1 MSRGRKTGDGRRK
14 TRGAL
19 VRLPSHVYRLPALV
33 ILLWAASP
41 LWAQTTGP
49 KLLRQPKPVYP
60 EGASKGLRQGNVN
73 LIGRIDEKGKVSDIR
88 LVSATLEAFIDPAVA
103 AVNSWEFKPATRAGK
118 PIDVAANIALRFRLE
133 GDKHGDIPS
142 PMLGDLAIFPADAA
156 GKATGP
162 DGYPIHR
169 GVDGRLRVDAVMDVA
184 PDKKPRSLNLSVMAL
199 SPSAKKVLFLQDV
212 LQVKPGATEV
222 KIPFTEVVR
231 PDWEDGVW
239 LIRFEVNNADAGG
252 GQFWLAGDPEH
263 YHFVVAGKPP
273 QPSASK
279 PVVRSP
285 QAPQPTK
292 PAAPKAARSPK
303 PTKG

>member
-1 MSRGRKTGDGRRK
+1 MVFCFLAAVSI
-14 TRGAL
+14 AL
-19 VRLPSHVYRLPALV
+19 
-33 ILLWAASP
+33 
-41 LWAQTTGP
+41 AQTTGA
-49 KLLRQPKPVYP
+49 KLVRQPKPVYP

-73 LIGRIDEKGKVSDIR
+73 LIGRINEKGKVTD
-88 LVSATLEAFIDPAVA
+88 LHLAGATLDAFIDPAVA
-103 AVNSWEFKPATRAGK
+103 AVNAWEFKPATRAGK

-133 GDKHGDIPS
+133 GDKHGDIPN
-142 PMLGDLAIFPADAA
+142 PMIGDLAIFPADAA
-156 GKATGP
+156 GKVTGP

-169 GVDGRLRVDAVMDVA
+169 GVDGRLRAEAVLDVA
-184 PDKKPRSLNLSVMAL
+184 PNSKPRSLNLSVTAL
-199 SPSAKKVLFLQDV
+199 SPTGKKVLFLDDV
-212 LQVKPGATEV
+212 LQVKPGAKEV

-239 LIRFEVNNADAGG
+239 LVRFVVNNADAGG

-263 YHFVVAGKPP
+263 YHFVVSGKPP

>member
-1 MSRGRKTGDGRRK
+1 VSRK
-14 TRGAL
+14 AL
-19 VRLPSHVYRLPALV
+19 VLLLFAVAVAAL
-33 ILLWAASP
+33 
-41 LWAQTTGP
+41 AQTTGA
-49 KLLRQPKPVYP
+49 KLVRQPKPVYP
-60 EGASKGLRQGNVN
+60 EGASKGQRQGNVN
-73 LIGRIDEKGKVSDIR
+73 LIGRIDEKGKVTDIR
-88 LVSATLEAFIDPAVA
+88 LVSATLEAFIDPGIA
-103 AVNSWEFKPATRAGK
+103 AVNTWEFKPATRAGK
-118 PIDVAANIALRFRLE
+118 PVDVAANIALRFRLE

-169 GVDGRLRVDAVMDVA
+169 GVDGRLRVEAVLDVA
-184 PDKKPRSLNLSVMAL
+184 PDKKPRSLKLSVTAL
-199 SPSAKKVLFLQDV
+199 SPSAKKVLFLDDV
-212 LQVKPGATEV
+212 LQVKPGTTEV

-239 LIRFEVNNADAGG
+239 LVRFEVNNADAGG

-263 YHFVVAGKPP
+263 YHFVVSGKPP

-279 PVVRSP
+279 PGGR
-285 QAPQPTK
+285 APQPAK
-292 PAAPKAARSPK
+292 PAAPKAVRSPK